1 MDELRSRTWSVGLL
15 LVAALAACDDGG
27 GGTGGS
33 DGSGAASDGA
43 GGEGAATTSS
53 DTASSTATSGSGGSG
68 GSGTGGEAPATFLET
83 YPLGAQFP
91 ESGIY
96 DADEHVFYVGS
107 LADGSIHRIDA
118 ATGAEET
125 FFEPSEPGAWWTL
138 GMAVDPAARRL
149 WVCAMEDLSDSGADP
164 AYDGYVWL
172 FDLETGT
179 REEVFDLASAY
190 PEATCTDVAVASD
203 GTAYVTDRDFGNVY
217 AVHAE
222 YGPSLFSADSDLEAS
237 IVGQNAAVV
246 LPDQSALI
254 VAIYLPSRLVR
265 VDLASGTATDI
276 AIEGSFADAT
286 FLAGA
291 DGMTYQDGA
300 LYVAFTS
307 ELVRVTPTLADW
319 TSVVA
324 EEVDVPS
331 GMTDVVTTPNGLY
344 LLNGQAVSYALGEE
358 PEPFALT
365 RFTGSF

>member
-1 MDELRSRTWSVGLL
+1 MDELRVRRLAVGLL
-15 LVAALAACDDGG
+15 SLALFAACSDDGAG
-27 GGTGGS
+27 SGGS
-33 DGSGAASDGA
+33 DGSGAAADGS
-43 GGEGAATTSS
+43 GGEGAASETTTS
-53 DTASSTATSGSGGSG
+53 TTTSTTGSGDG
-68 GSGTGGEAPATFLET
+68 GSGTGGEAPASFLET
-83 YPLGAQFP
+83 YPLDAQFP
-91 ESGIY
+91 ESGTY
-96 DADEHVFYVGS
+96 DADDHVFYVGS

-138 GMAVDPAARRL
+138 GMTVDPTTRRL

-179 REEVFDLASAY
+179 REEVFPLSSAY
-190 PEATCTDVAVASD
+190 PEGTCTDVAVAAD

-222 YGPSLFSADSDLEAS
+222 YGPSLFSSDSDLEAS

-254 VAIYLPSRLVR
+254 IAIYLPSRLVR
-265 VDLASGTATDI
+265 VDLSDGTATDI

-324 EEVDVPS
+324 EEVEIPS
-331 GMTDVVTTPNGLY
+331 GMTDVVSTPNGLY

-365 RFTGSF
+365 RFTGNF

>member
-1 MDELRSRTWSVGLL
+1 MDELRARSWAVGLL
-15 LVAALAACDDGG
+15 SVALLAACSDDGG

-33 DGSGAASDGA
+33 DGGGAAAAGA
-43 GGEGAATTSS
+43 GGEGAATT
-53 DTASSTATSGSGGSG
+53 DTTSATSSTSSGGDG
-68 GSGTGGEAPATFLET
+68 GSGTGGEAPATFLDA
-83 YPLGAQFP
+83 YPLDAQFP

-96 DADEHVFYVGS
+96 DADDHVFYVGS
-107 LADGSIHRIDA
+107 LGDGSIHRIDA
-118 ATGAEET
+118 ATGVDET

-138 GMAVDPAARRL
+138 GMAVDPVARRL
-149 WVCAMEDLSDSGADP
+149 WVCAMEDLSDTGADP

-179 REEVFDLASAY
+179 REEVFPLADAD
-190 PEATCTDVAVASD
+190 PEGTCTDVAVAAD

-222 YGPSLFSADSDLEAS
+222 YGTSLFASDSDLEAS

-246 LPDQSALI
+246 LPDQTALI

-265 VDLASGTATDI
+265 VDLSNGAATDI

-324 EEVDVPS
+324 EEVEVPS